1 MYTSGMKN
9 LLGTGARVVRCVFVC
24 LILIAGGR
32 PSRAQKVQYVIDQ
45 ITVEGTTRFSKSQ
58 IALAS
63 GLKPGQPA
71 DDPVLSAAAER
82 LAKTGEFSEVQYRYT
97 TLSGKMTVRFQVIDD
112 PKTLECTFDNFVWFA
127 PNELDRAVRAEVP
140 LYDARMPFDSE
151 VTRAT
156 AQALEHLL
164 VQHHISATVSFL
176 PASKALGAPPTALL
190 FSAKGNLPPVTSVE
204 FTGGPLEPELFS
216 LQKSRLIGHPFSAFY
231 THSMAENDLDAI
243 YHNHAYLRAHFT
255 DPQVTFVP
263 GANDSDPGSIKL
275 VFTVSPGAL
284 YAWHGADW
292 QGNAVYAPPDLD
304 GYLAMK
310 EGEPAAAD
318 KIASGEDAVRQAYG
332 KKGYITATVSSSQN
346 LDDGA
351 HQVHYS
357 YQVSEGSQY
366 HMGTFGVFGYDDNNA
381 QRLRKM
387 WQLKPGEIYDASYIR
402 EFAKKG
408 MPIPAGTN
416 FSGANPPAVQ
426 NRRSSPSGYA
436 LGRRDPFAFHFREL
450 KIQRSRRLFGRR
462 GIALSFA
469 GEFPINFGSKIA

>member
-1 MYTSGMKN
+1 MSW
-9 LLGTGARVVRCVFVC
+9 
-24 LILIAGGR
+24 
-32 PSRAQKVQYVIDQ
+32 S
-45 ITVEGTTRFSKSQ
+45 
-58 IALAS
+58 
-63 GLKPGQPA
+63 
-71 DDPVLSAAAER
+71 
-82 LAKTGEFSEVQYRYT
+82 
-97 TLSGKMTVRFQVIDD
+97 
-112 PKTLECTFDNFVWFA
+112 
-127 PNELDRAVRAEVP
+127 AVRAEVP

-151 VTRAT
+151 VSRAT

-164 VQHHISATVSFL
+164 AQRHISATVSFL

-204 FTGGPLEPELFS
+204 FAGGPLDPELFN
-216 LQKSRLIGHPFSAFY
+216 LQKSRLVGRPFSAFY
-231 THSMAENDLDAI
+231 AHSMAENDLDAI

-310 EGEPAAAD
+310 EGEPAAAN

-416 FSGANPPAVQ
+416 FSGANPP
-426 NRRSSPSGYA
+426 R
-436 LGRRDPFAFHFREL
+436 
-450 KIQRSRRLFGRR
+450 
-462 GIALSFA
+462 
-469 GEFPINFGSKIA
+469 SKIVAVPHRDTLLVDVTLSLSTSAN

>member
-1 MYTSGMKN
+1 MKN
-9 LLGTGARVVRCVFVC
+9 LLGTRARVVAYVLVC
-24 LILIAGGR
+24 LSLIADSR
-32 PSRAQKVQYVIDQ
+32 PLRAQKVQYVIDQ

-71 DDPVLSAAAER
+71 DEPVLSAAAER

-97 TLSGKMTVRFQVIDD
+97 TLAGKMTVRFKVIDS
-112 PKTLECTFDNFVWFA
+112 PKTLACTFDNFVWFT
-127 PNELDRAVRAEVP
+127 PDELERAVRAEVP

-151 VTRAT
+151 VPQAT

-164 VQHHISATVSFL
+164 AQHHISATVSFL
-176 PASKALGAPPTALL
+176 PASKSLGAPPTALL
-190 FSAKGNLPPVTSVE
+190 FSAKGNMPPVTAVE
-204 FTGGPLEPELFS
+204 FTGGPLEPELFN

-231 THSMAENDLDAI
+231 AHLMAESDLDAI
-243 YHNHAYLRAHFT
+243 YHNHAYLRAHFS

-275 VFTVSPGAL
+275 VFAVSPGAL

-318 KIASGEDAVRQAYG
+318 KIAAGEDTVRQAYG
-332 KKGYITATVSSSQN
+332 KKGYITATVASRQN
-346 LDDGA
+346 LDDAA

-366 HMGTFGVFGYDDNNA
+366 RMGTFSVFGYDDNNA
-381 QRLRKM
+381 QRFRKM
-387 WQLKPGEIYDASYIR
+387 WQLKPGDIYDASYIR
-402 EFAKKG
+402 EFAKKAI
-408 MPIPAGTN
+408 PVPAGTN
-416 FSGANPPAVQ
+416 LSGANPP
-426 NRRSSPSGYA
+426 R
-436 LGRRDPFAFHFREL
+436 
-450 KIQRSRRLFGRR
+450 
-462 GIALSFA
+462 
-469 GEFPINFGSKIA
+469 SKIASVPHRDTLVVDVTLSLSASAN

>member
-1 MYTSGMKN
+1 MKN

-416 FSGANPPAVQ
+416 FSGANPP
-426 NRRSSPSGYA
+426 R
-436 LGRRDPFAFHFREL
+436 
-450 KIQRSRRLFGRR
+450 
-462 GIALSFA
+462 
-469 GEFPINFGSKIA
+469 SKIVAVPHRDTLLVDVTLSLSTSAN

>member
-1 MYTSGMKN
+1 MEN
-9 LLGTGARVVRCVFVC
+9 LLGTFARVVSGVFVC
-24 LILIAGGR
+24 LSLIAG
-32 PSRAQKVQYVIDQ
+32 SRTSQAQKVQYVIDQ
-45 ITVEGTTRFSKSQ
+45 FTVEGTTRFSKSQ
-58 IALAS
+58 IVLAS
-63 GLKPGQPA
+63 GLKPGQLA
-71 DDPVLSAAAER
+71 DDPVLSEAAER

-97 TLSGKMTVRFQVIDD
+97 TLAGKMTVRFQVIDD

-310 EGEPAAAD
+310 EGEPAAAN